1 MSFWTKARDTLES
14 GASVAGNYLVPG
26 SSLITSRLV
35 SDGAKQMLNSNLGRI
50 AQLGSGL
57 AGAGI
62 GSDFTGIPASGSDY
76 SLAKMFGSGGG
87 DVPGASPA
95 LSTGGADVT
104 NSSVVAPQ
112 PDLNNMAN
120 TTPQATAPAFSGN
133 TVSQG
138 SNLPVDTTTGPINPS
153 APNAGYFGGQDAQDA
168 AMGTITP
175 PTNQGFLPSLMN
187 GNIGDAASAAGNYMW
202 DNKLGTYMVGSGLYD
217 MYAKR
222 QMAKKQD
229 DLYQQ
234 NRNDIN
240 GMYAPGSPEALAMQA
255 QLDRADAAA
264 GRNSQYGARATDY
277 AANVAKFKMNA
288 LSNAASAQNGLA
300 AAQMGNQYGGL
311 NSMFNNLAMYRMI
324 NGNTK

>member
-14 GASVAGNYLVPG
+14 GASVAGNYFVPG

-57 AGAGI
+57 AGAGV
-62 GSDFTGIPASGSDY
+62 GSDFTTIPASTSNY
-76 SLAKMFGSGGG
+76 SLANMFGSGGG
-87 DVPGASPA
+87 DVPGAAPAIASPN
-95 LSTGGADVT
+95 ADLAAP
-104 NSSVVAPQ
+104 SVAPQ
-112 PDLNNMAN
+112 ADLNNMAA
-120 TTPQATAPAFSGN
+120 TTPQATAPVFNGN

-138 SNLPVDTTTGPINPS
+138 SNLPVDTTAGPINPS
-153 APNAGYFGGQDAQDA
+153 APGSAYFAGQDAQDA
-168 AMGTITP
+168 AMGTVTP
-175 PTNQGFLPSLMN
+175 SANSGFLPSLMS
-187 GNIGDAASAAGNYMW
+187 GNIGDAASAAGNYMM

-229 DLYQQ
+229 DLYAQ
-234 NRNDIN
+234 NRNDIM

-288 LSNAASAQNGLA
+288 LQQAQTAQNGLA

-311 NSMFNNLAMYRMI
+311 NSMFNNLAMYSLL
-324 NGNTK
+324 NKNTH